1 MLFYFAQSLSVL
13 FIILSLSNFFKEKFK
28 IENNSKYIFTTLLLV
43 LILFITL
50 KILTNLNHKYNL
62 NINYIFCYKIIY
74 ISLLIISISILIL
87 KKYRFDNLDIFFIL
101 LYSIVCLLT
110 YDRYFLD
117 EDELTFWGPK
127 IKEFHF
133 LDEINHLK
141 FNFYHQPFL
150 TSWQLLFTSF
160 AGFKENLVI
169 FANNTL
175 LVCGFFY
182 LSGNLI
188 KSNIKSVIEIILYFS
203 IYYLLI
209 NNLSFGFVSIYSD
222 PVIAILFASFLKLS
236 DQVYQNLIIE
246 SKNRNL
252 NLFQKLS
259 SISSKFKYNFYIE
272 INKSLLNKLFLF
284 LILISSIYYIHR
296 IGIIFVI
303 ISLFLLIVL
312 NYKFIWKYKL
322 SLIFLFFVFQ
332 LVYFLFF
339 KQLAFSATPF
349 YLFDKLENILLIFDD
364 YKNNF
369 AKIILTDVYFSSFG
383 LSINKIFEI
392 IFDYKN
398 FFNIYKL
405 NILIWVLTI
414 IFLFFINDKKKFI
427 YLFIFCFFILSFIIF
442 IEKIYFQQLSYLVFG
457 RYTSIFLLS
466 FVLFSFF
473 LKKNYYLLS
482 FFLLANIIITPLKSY
497 GFIVPDKIYYSYDK
511 NIEFFDNRQKI
522 RTFAEINN
530 FCDQKKVLV
539 LYDKNNFPKYLSG
552 HFSLILSAFKFEYLN
567 SKLFFYGLREFEA
580 SHKRRLLAIDN
591 IPHHLSFYL
600 MVKENVNKYKL
611 EYIDFTNYFD
621 CVFSINLN
629 DSKIE
634 PFQQFNLKS
643 LKL

>member
-1 MLFYFAQSLSVL
+1 MLFYFVQSLSVL
-13 FIILSLSNFFKEKFK
+13 FIIFSLSNFLKEKFK

-50 KILTNLNHKYNL
+50 KFLTNLNHKYNL
-62 NINYIFCYKIIY
+62 NINYIFYYKIIY

-87 KKYRFDNLDIFFIL
+87 KKYRIDNLDIFFIL
-101 LYSIVCLLT
+101 LYVIVCLLT

-127 IKEFHF
+127 VKEFHF

-141 FNFYHQPFL
+141 FNYYHQPFL
-150 TSWQLLFTSF
+150 TSWQLFFTSF
-160 AGFKENLVI
+160 SGFKENLVI

-188 KSNIKSVIEIILYFS
+188 KPNFKNVIETILYFS

-236 DQVYQNLIIE
+236 DQVYRNMTTNSE
-246 SKNRNL
+246 STNL
-252 NLFQKLS
+252 NFSQKLS
-259 SISSKFKYNFYIE
+259 SIKSRFKFNFYIE
-272 INKSLLNKLFLF
+272 INKLFLNKLFLF
-284 LILISSIYYIHR
+284 LMLIFSIYYIHR

-303 ISLFLLIVL
+303 ISIFLLIIQ
-312 NYKFIWKYKL
+312 NHKFLWKHKI
-322 SLIFLFFVFQ
+322 SLFFLFFIFQ
-332 LVYFLFF
+332 FVYFLFF

-349 YLFDKLENILLIFDD
+349 YIFNKLENLLFILDD
-364 YKNNF
+364 YINNF
-369 AKIILTDVYFSSFG
+369 FKIILTEVYFSSLG

-392 IFDYKN
+392 IFDSKD
-398 FFNIYKL
+398 FVNIYKL
-405 NILIWVLTI
+405 NILIWILTI
-414 IFLFFINDKKKFI
+414 IFLFFINDNKKYI
-427 YLFIFCFFILSFIIF
+427 YLFIFCFFILSFVIF
-442 IEKIYFQQLSYLVFG
+442 IEKIYLQQLSYLVFG

-473 LKKNYYLLS
+473 LKKNNYLLL
-482 FFLLANIIITPLKSY
+482 FFLFANIIITPLKSY

-522 RTFAEINN
+522 RRFAEKNN
-530 FCDQKKVLV
+530 FCDQKNVLV

-580 SHKRRLLAIDN
+580 SHKRRLLAAN
-591 IPHHLSFYL
+591 IPPHLSFYL
-600 MVKENVNKYKL
+600 KVKENVSKHKL
-611 EYIDFTNYFD
+611 EYIDFNNYYD

-634 PFQQFNLKS
+634 PLQQFNLKS